1 MTRDGAI
8 DEQGPDTK
16 LQNVTDWY
24 KRHFLVDLTQFPQ
37 WPVVNE
43 LRLVANTTKHAEGS
57 SAEDLRLIRP
67 ELFQNPIVRNVGL
80 ASSPVM
86 HIPVSLPLGGD
97 GLYVTNDDFH
107 RYQTASAELFE
118 WLIEYFE
125 KNGEE
130 YYPH

>member
-1 MTRDGAI
+1 MSAPATDDYSGDGSEEAESASDAGLSFYGQITSMYQATLNLFAAGLFHVIEQHLADVTRDGAI

-57 SAEDLRLIRP
+57 SAQDLRLIRP
-67 ELFQNPIVRNVGL
+67 ELFQNPIL
-80 ASSPVM
+80 
-86 HIPVSLPLGGD
+86 
-97 GLYVTNDDFH
+97 
-107 RYQTASAELFE
+107 
-118 WLIEYFE
+118 
-125 KNGEE
+125 
-130 YYPH
+130 